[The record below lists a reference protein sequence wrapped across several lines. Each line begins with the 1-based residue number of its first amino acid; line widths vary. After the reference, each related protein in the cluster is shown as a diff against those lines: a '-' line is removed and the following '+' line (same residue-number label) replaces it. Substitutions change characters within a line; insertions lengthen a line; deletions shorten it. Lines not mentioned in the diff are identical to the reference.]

1 MYCNFI
7 FINFTI
13 RKLNSKKMTTQV
25 EVVNDFIESLK
36 NVEFWREYICN
47 DTGTGK
53 GNVLEDMEEEI
64 LINGFLI
71 INIENA
77 VIQYEILE
85 KSKEKNEFIEK
96 FLNNF
101 NFNMNKYRDWIS
113 ESKETNKN
121 LEMSI
126 LNLNTKNGE
135 CTTMF

>member
-7 FINFTI
+7 LINFTI
-13 RKLNSKKMTTQV
+13 RKLNSKKMTTQI

-36 NVEFWREYICN
+36 DVEFWREYICD
-47 DTGTGK
+47 DTGT
-53 GNVLEDMEEEI
+53 GNVLEDSVNNEI

-71 INIENA
+71 TNIKNA

-113 ESKETNKN
+113 ELKETNKN

-126 LNLNTKNGE
+126 LDLNTKNGE
-135 CTTMF
+135 CSTMF